1 MQAKLF
7 SYFTSLVNVKPLCAL
22 IVSAASTVALAQVPL
37 STPAA
42 QPLNL
47 FDQLTNGGL
56 GVVVTLLLSVYALA
70 VTIERFKNFR
80 TRAIVPVGL
89 SAQALPLWAAGDF
102 SGVQKC
108 AAASDSTLGRVITF
122 MATHPHFD
130 RAALSSGAADIASI
144 ELRRHQQK
152 AYPLAVVATVA
163 PIVGLLG
170 TVVGMIEAF
179 HVIAFSG
186 AIGDPALLAGGI
198 SKALINTAAGLTVAL
213 PALGLHHYFKSRVVL
228 NSLALEAEINKF
240 LNTVPTQAKA

>member
-1 MQAKLF
+1 MQAKPF
-7 SYFTSLVNVKPLCAL
+7 TYATSLFVLLAS
-22 IVSAASTVALAQVPL
+22 SAAVAQLPIASPST
-37 STPAA
+37 

-56 GVVVTLLLSVYALA
+56 GVVVTLLLSIYALA

-80 TRAIVPVGL
+80 TQAIVPSDLVTR
-89 SAQALPLWAAGDF
+89 ALPLWQAGDIAA
-102 SGVQKC
+102 VQKL
-108 AAASDSTLGRVITF
+108 AQASDSTLGRVITF
-122 MATHPHFD
+122 MTTHQHFD
-130 RAALSSGAADIASI
+130 RVALSSGAADIASI

-198 SKALINTAAGLTVAL
+198 SKALINTAAGLAVAL

-240 LNTVPTQAKA
+240 LNTTPSPAKV

>member
-7 SYFTSLVNVKPLCAL
+7 RYVAPLSALV
-22 IVSAASTVALAQVPL
+22 VSAVAVAQSPVLA
-37 STPAA
+37 ANA

-47 FDQLTNGGL
+47 FSQLVNGGL

-80 TRAIVPVGL
+80 VHAIVPADL
-89 SAQALPLWAAGDF
+89 AAKALPLWQAGDF
-102 SGVQKC
+102 AGVQKL
-108 AAASDSTLGRVITF
+108 AAASDSTLARVINF
-122 MATHPHFD
+122 MASHQHFD
-130 RAALSSGAADIASI
+130 RAAQSSGAADIASI

-240 LNTVPTQAKA
+240 LNAPRSDVKG

>member
-1 MQAKLF
+1 MQVKLF
-7 SYFTSLVNVKPLCAL
+7 SSAL
-22 IVSAASTVALAQVPL
+22 SSSALMVSCVAWAQ
-37 STPAA
+37 TRANAPAG

-47 FDQLTNGGL
+47 FDQLINGGL
-56 GVVVTLLLSVYALA
+56 GVVATIALSIYALA

-80 TRAIVPVGL
+80 TRAIVPIEL
-89 SAQALPLWAAGDF
+89 SVQALPLWQAGDMV
-102 SGVQKC
+102 GVQKL
-108 AAASDSTLGRVITF
+108 AAWSDSTLARVITF
-122 MATHPHFD
+122 MATHTHFD
-130 RAALSSGAADIASI
+130 RAALASGAADIASI

-240 LNTVPTQAKA
+240 LNASPTVAKV

>member
-1 MQAKLF
+1 MHARRLLLAIPCLMLLL
-7 SYFTSLVNVKPLCAL
+7 LVSIHAIAQSPLTL
-22 IVSAASTVALAQVPL
+22 PPAQ
-37 STPAA
+37 S
-42 QPLNL
+42 LNL
-47 FDQLTNGGL
+47 FDQLLNGGV
-56 GVVVTLLLSVYALA
+56 GVVITLLLSIYALA

-80 TRAIVPVGL
+80 TQAIVPTGL
-89 SAQALPLWAAGDF
+89 SAQALPLWKAGDMA
-102 SGVQKC
+102 GMQTL
-108 AAASDSTLGRVITF
+108 ARASDSTLARVIMF
-122 MATHPHFD
+122 LATHTHLE
-130 RAALSSGAADIASI
+130 RAAQSSGAGDIASI

-198 SKALINTAAGLTVAL
+198 SKALINTAAGLSVAL

-240 LNTVPTQAKA
+240 LNAVPQQTKV

>member
-1 MQAKLF
+1 MEAKLF
-7 SYFTSLVNVKPLCAL
+7 LRGTSLFTLA
-22 IVSAASTVALAQVPL
+22 VSAAAFAQVPL
-37 STPAA
+37 SVPAA

-80 TRAIVPVGL
+80 TRAIVPSDL

-102 SGVQKC
+102 AGVQKL
-108 AAASDSTLGRVITF
+108 AAASDSTLARVIAF
-122 MATHPHFD
+122 MATHLHFD
-130 RAALSSGAADIASI
+130 RAILSSGAANIASI

-240 LNTVPTQAKA
+240 LNAVPQQGRA